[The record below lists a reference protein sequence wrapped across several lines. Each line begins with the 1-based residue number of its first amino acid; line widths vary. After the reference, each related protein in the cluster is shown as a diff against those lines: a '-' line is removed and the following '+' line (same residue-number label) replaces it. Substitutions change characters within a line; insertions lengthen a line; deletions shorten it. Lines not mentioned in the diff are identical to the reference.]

1 VEGTR
6 VHLRKPLYPFPGFAT
21 TRPGIS
27 HHGRSL
33 YILRNA
39 SAGDATIPSV
49 LLDLHIAGLGV
60 IEDVTLELP
69 PGLSVL
75 TGETGAGKT
84 MVTEGLA
91 LVLGRRARAGLVR
104 DGAGRAGVEARFQVP
119 GPRAQGWAEDG
130 ELVLG
135 RTVSADGR
143 STARAGG
150 RLAPLSVLAEL
161 GGDLVEIHG
170 QHEAQRLSSPAAQL
184 AFLDRFCGTEHRERV
199 SAYRVAH
206 RELRETRDRLDRLVE
221 DERHR
226 EREKDLLA
234 YQVREIEAAGLRPG
248 EVADLEAEV
257 SRLGHAERLRELA
270 GTAGRAIAVEGGGED
285 SLRSAAAAAG
295 EAAAVDP
302 SAGDLARR
310 VASLALEAADVA
322 ASLRS
327 YAESIEVDPARLE
340 AMRDRIAAIRS
351 LERKYGEGESEV
363 LSFLERARVRLTEV
377 ARSGAE
383 REELAARRSRLE
395 EEAGGL
401 ALRLTEGRREAGPRL
416 AAALRSELVDLG
428 MEGARVDVHLVPE
441 AGLGPDGHE
450 GASLLFSGG
459 PGQPPQPIQRVASG
473 GELSRMMLACRTV
486 LADLD
491 DVPTLVFD
499 EVDSGIGGRAGVAVG
514 RRLARLARRRQ
525 VVVVTHL
532 PQIACFADRHFR
544 VTKEDGVAVVDA
556 LEGSERVDELSRM
569 LSGMPTEEAATHA
582 SQLLAEAA
590 RERG

>member
-1 VEGTR
+1 
-6 VHLRKPLYPFPGFAT
+6 
-21 TRPGIS
+21 
-27 HHGRSL
+27 
-33 YILRNA
+33 
-39 SAGDATIPSV
+39 V
-49 LLDLHIAGLGV
+49 LLELHIAGLGV

-91 LVLGRRARAGLVR
+91 LVLGRRARTGLVR
-104 DGAGRAGVEARFQVP
+104 DGAARAGVEARFEVP
-119 GPRAQGWAEDG
+119 GAPAEGWAEDG

-170 QHEAQRLSSPAAQL
+170 QHQAQRLSSPAAQL
-184 AFLDRFCGTEHRERV
+184 AFLDRFSGTEHLERL
-199 SAYRVAH
+199 SAYRAAH
-206 RELRETRDRLDRLVE
+206 RELRKTQDRLERLDDE
-221 DERHR
+221 ERHR

-248 EVADLEAEV
+248 EVAELEGEA

-270 GTAGRAIAVEGGGED
+270 GTAARSIAAEGGGED
-285 SLRSAAAAAG
+285 ALRAAAAAAA
-295 EAAAVDP
+295 EAATVDP
-302 SAGDLARR
+302 SADDLARR
-310 VASLALEAADVA
+310 LASLAEEAADVA

-327 YAESIEVDPARLE
+327 YAESIDADPARLE
-340 AMRDRIAAIRS
+340 ATRDRIAAIRS
-351 LERKYGEGESEV
+351 LERKYGEGEGAV
-363 LSFLERARVRLTEV
+363 LSFLDRARVRLTEV
-377 ARSGAE
+377 HRSGAE
-383 REELAARRSRLE
+383 REDLATRLSGLE
-395 EEAGGL
+395 EEAVHL
-401 ALRLTEGRREAGPRL
+401 AGRLTEGRREASPRL
-416 AAALRSELVDLG
+416 AEALRSELAELG
-428 MEGARVDVHLVPE
+428 MEGAAVDVELGGEV
-441 AGLGPDGHE
+441 GLGPDGPE

-459 PGQPPQPIQRVASG
+459 PGQPPQPVQRVASG

-499 EVDSGIGGRAGVAVG
+499 EVDAGIGGRAGVAVG

-544 VTKEDGVAVVDA
+544 VTKEDGIARVDA
-556 LEGSERVDELSRM
+556 LEGGERVEELSRM

>member
-6 VHLRKPLYPFPGFAT
+6 VHLRWPLYPFPGFAT
-21 TRPGIS
+21 TRPGTS
-27 HHGRSL
+27 RHGRSL
-33 YILRNA
+33 YSPRNA

-49 LLDLHIAGLGV
+49 LLELHIAGLGV
-60 IEDVTLELP
+60 IEDVTLELSS
-69 PGLSVL
+69 GLSVL

-104 DGAGRAGVEARFQVP
+104 DGAGRAGVEARFQMP
-119 GPRAQGWAEDG
+119 APRAQGWAEDG

-143 STARAGG
+143 STARVGG

-170 QHEAQRLSSPAAQL
+170 QHQAQRLSSPAAQL
-184 AFLDRFCGTEHRERV
+184 AFLDRFCGTEHRDRL
-199 SAYRVAH
+199 SAYRIAH
-206 RELRETRDRLDRLVE
+206 RELRETRDRLDRLDE
-221 DERHR
+221 EERHR

-248 EVADLEAEV
+248 EVADLEAEA

-285 SLRSAAAAAG
+285 SFRSAAAAAG
-295 EAAAVDP
+295 EAATVDP
-302 SAGDLARR
+302 SAEDLARR
-310 VASLALEAADVA
+310 LASLAEEAADVA

-327 YAESIEVDPARLE
+327 YAESIEADPARLE
-340 AMRDRIAAIRS
+340 ATRDRIAAIRS

-363 LSFLERARVRLTEV
+363 LSFLERARVRLSEV

-395 EEAGGL
+395 EEAEGL

-416 AAALRSELVDLG
+416 AEALRSELVDLR
-428 MEGARVDVHLVPE
+428 MEGATIDVHLMPE
-441 AGLGPDGHE
+441 VGLGPDGHE

-459 PGQPPQPIQRVASG
+459 RGQPPQPIQRVASG

-556 LEGSERVDELSRM
+556 LEGGERVDELSRM